1 MTAARIP
8 DALHERGLTIMV
20 GLFMALQPLATDLY
34 LASLPGLAARFD
46 ASPSTVQL
54 TLSAFIAA
62 FGAMQL
68 LSGPMSDRWGRRPVM
83 LAGLA
88 LYVVASLACAASP
101 DIGVLVAA
109 RLAQAI
115 GCCTVVVVSRAII
128 RDTFEPAAGARALA
142 RASTLL
148 AIAPIAGPV
157 IGSLLEV
164 RFGFRAAFVFIAAMG
179 AVLFAVAA
187 RRLPETL
194 AHPNPRALDAGAL
207 ARGYAA
213 VLRSKVFLAYTLVG
227 AATYG
232 GLFAFISGSSFVLI
246 RALGVPT
253 AWFGACFAFVVSG
266 FLIGTIACRR
276 LLSRLGLPRT
286 LRAGAVLSA
295 VAGASALAL
304 ALAGVRHYAA
314 LLGPMFAYLFA
325 HGIVFPCAQAGAT
338 AAFPGRAGAAAG
350 LFGALVML
358 VAASIGSW
366 IGASYHGTPVPLTA
380 TVAACGAVAL
390 AGAWRGV
397 MRHPGLG

>member
-1 MTAARIP
+1 MTAARLP

-54 TLSAFIAA
+54 TLSVFIAA

-101 DIGVLVAA
+101 DIGVLVVA

-148 AIAPIAGPV
+148 AIAPVAGPV
-157 IGSLLEV
+157 IGSILEV
-164 RFGFRAAFVFIAAMG
+164 RFGFRAAFVFIAAIG

-194 AHPNPRALDAGAL
+194 AHPNPRALDTGAL
-207 ARGYAA
+207 AAGYAA
-213 VLRSKVFLAYTLVG
+213 VSRSPVFLAYTLVG
-227 AATYG
+227 AAAYG
-232 GLFAFISGSSFVLI
+232 GVFAFISGSSFVLI

-266 FLIGTIACRR
+266 FMIGTLACRR
-276 LLSRLGLPRT
+276 LLPRLGLPRT
-286 LRAGAVLSA
+286 LRAGTILSA
-295 VAGASALAL
+295 
-304 ALAGVRHYAA
+304 
-314 LLGPMFAYLFA
+314 
-325 HGIVFPCAQAGAT
+325 T
-338 AAFPGRAGAAAG
+338 AGAA
-350 LFGALVML
+350 V
-358 VAASIGSW
+358 S
-366 IGASYHGTPVPLTA
+366 PVPRLPA
-380 TVAACGAVAL
+380 FIA
-390 AGAWRGV
+390 
-397 MRHPGLG
+397 